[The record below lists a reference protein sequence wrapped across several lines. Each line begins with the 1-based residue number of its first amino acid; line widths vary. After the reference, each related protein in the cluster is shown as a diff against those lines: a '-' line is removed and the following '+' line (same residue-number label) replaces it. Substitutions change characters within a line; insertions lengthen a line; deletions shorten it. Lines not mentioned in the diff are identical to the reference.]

1 MAGIKF
7 SSNRR
12 ALLAAG
18 LAAAAGPLRQAFAQP
33 AAEHAAQ
40 DAYIPR
46 IKHALLIGNRAYPN
60 RKDIPPAHKNVA
72 DIKEILEFLE
82 FNVTLHVD
90 LGPQAMRAAL
100 AQFSSKMSGVAGD
113 SMPGS
118 IATLFYFCGHGF
130 QSEGQNYLVPANV
143 DPSGENVAKQ
153 SLKLLDDVLVTM
165 PQRYPGVSIALIDAC
180 RTDPSYRRE
189 KDDLNQIMAPT
200 GTIIFFATRA
210 GRPALAPIDENR
222 NTFFTSA
229 LVETLR
235 SANGVTAVDDLFQV
249 VATRCQDTVRAVF
262 EKAKLPYPPQY
273 PESTVN
279 LRGKFVIRNRLLEEQ
294 RQTRRQEIRERPDA
308 ARLDARWQ
316 AVQDAVRPRALLRLA
331 EDFVRD
337 FPDNEYLQS
346 AQVIIAGAKR
356 ALAGQQEAGLTT
368 DALED
373 KGGDASYRDDL
384 KKALRGDKDS
394 AHRIALMYRDG
405 GNGLQ
410 QAPRRLEQWL
420 RFAAELGNG
429 IASWQVAEIYSRQGQ
444 QGDAARYERR
454 AVELGYR
461 PPPRLSNR
469 GY

>member
-1 MAGIKF
+1 MAAIKF
-7 SSNRR
+7 NSNRR
-12 ALLAAG
+12 ALLAVG
-18 LAAAAGPLRQAFAQP
+18 LAAAAGPWRHAFAQS

-60 RKDIPPAHKNVA
+60 KKDIPPAHKNVA

-82 FNVTLHVD
+82 FDVSTHLD
-90 LGPQAMRAAL
+90 LGPEAMRAAL
-100 AQFSSKMSGVAGD
+100 TQFSSKMRGVTGD

-130 QSEGQNYLVPANV
+130 QFEGQNYLVPANV
-143 DPSGENVAKQ
+143 DPSGENVVKQ
-153 SLKLLDDVLVTM
+153 SVKLLDEVLAAM
-165 PQRYPGVSIALIDAC
+165 PQHYPGVSMALIDAC
-180 RTDPSYRRE
+180 RTDPSYRRG
-189 KDDLNQIMAPT
+189 KDDLNQIMAPA

-210 GRPALAPIDENR
+210 GRPALAPIDEKR
-222 NTFFTSA
+222 NTFFTAA

-249 VATRCQDTVRAVF
+249 VANRCQDTVRAVF
-262 EKAKLPYPPQY
+262 EKAKLSFPPQF

-279 LRGKFVIRNRLLEEQ
+279 LRGKFVIRNRQLEEQ
-294 RQTRRQEIRERPDA
+294 RQTRRQEIRERPDST
-308 ARLDARWQ
+308 RLDARWQ
-316 AVQDAVRPRALLRLA
+316 AVQDAVRPRALVRLA
-331 EDFVRD
+331 EDFARD
-337 FPDNEYLQS
+337 FPDSEYLQS

-394 AHRIALMYRDG
+394 AHRVALMYRDG

-410 QAPRRLEQWL
+410 QTARRMEQWL

-454 AVELGYR
+454 AVELGYM

-469 GY
+469 G